1 MVDDGI
7 RRSLGA
13 FGPIGARKP
22 SLFLLTART
31 EDRRFVTTEH
41 GQTPPSEEEHFKPVG
56 TVFILAAFVLTII
69 LLWGSVYLILLSRG
83 AAG

>member
-7 RRSLGA
+7 QRSLGP
-13 FGPIGARKP
+13 FGPIGYQRP
-22 SLFLLTART
+22 SLIVRTAKR

-41 GQTPPSEEEHFKPVG
+41 GPTPQSEEEHFKPVG

-83 AAG
+83 ATG